1 MNTQI
6 YGFVGIALGLL
17 VSVIG
22 VSMVFAHPSEQG
34 VFGLI
39 LLLSGA
45 LVFGSGLI
53 AAAIGARK

>member
-1 MNTQI
+1 
-6 YGFVGIALGLL
+6 
-17 VSVIG
+17 
-22 VSMVFAHPSEQG
+22 MVFAHPSEQG